1 MIVCTGASDT
11 GIDDSTPSHGSY
23 SRFTVK
29 KRKLLLIKWYFYMHK
44 YCQKLV
50 KSGFTEKKVKEIRM
64 IADIFRHSS
73 EHRCTNL
80 DQDQMPI

>member
-23 SRFTVK
+23 STFTVK
-29 KRKLLLIKWYFYMHK
+29 KRKLLLYMHK

-50 KSGFTEKKVKEIRM
+50 KSGFTEIKVKEIRM